1 MAEADA
7 RTRAKYDE
15 MLARANSLRLKGDL
29 KAALAACRE
38 ALTLWAEG
46 AEAWEMLGDL
56 LLSQMQVEEALSAY
70 GRARQLAPSEA
81 RIEEKYAV
89 ALLSRADQQE
99 LPLLEERLSRQ
110 GQDKERA
117 KALRLAILLPGAG
130 HYYLGEKTI
139 GLVLF
144 GAAVLAVMALWSA
157 LAMIVYPTPQV
168 AMRGTITESLI
179 AIVAAS
185 VYLGLL
191 VYSVLDVW
199 RLCRVYFPIKS
210 PWDVKPPAPAAGGEP
225 TAEPP
230 SAPDSGPG
238 TSQ

>member
-1 MAEADA
+1 MQQADA
-7 RTRAKYDE
+7 RTRAKYDQI
-15 MLARANSLRLKGDL
+15 LTHANNLRLKGDL
-29 KAALAACRE
+29 GAALAACRE
-38 ALTLWAEG
+38 ALTLWDGGAEG
-46 AEAWEMLGDL
+46 WEMLGDL
-56 LLSQMQVEEALSAY
+56 LSSQLQVEEALNAY
-70 GRARQLAPSEA
+70 ARAHQLAPSEA
-81 RIEEKYAV
+81 RVEEKYAL

-110 GQDKERA
+110 GADKERA

-130 HYYLGEKTI
+130 HYYLGEKTA
-139 GLVLF
+139 GLILF

-157 LAMIVYPTPQV
+157 LAMILYPTSQI
-168 AMRGTITESLI
+168 AMRGTATETII

-210 PWDVKPPAPAAGGEP
+210 PWDTHPSPTPSGGQPTSQPPDAPP
-225 TAEPP
+225 
-230 SAPDSGPG
+230 GPG
-238 TSQ
+238 TTQ